1 MITQTNIFLN
11 LKDLF
16 LFYLN
21 VVIKMKAMANFILQV
36 TCAWVLMCVPGLI
49 VVSSHLFFGEI
60 FDTEP
65 IDKNKDSKKAN
76 IADITCYEDTKEY
89 FPIVRSSRFWIEG
102 MDFFSNIF
110 HPRYK

>member
-1 MITQTNIFLN
+1 
-11 LKDLF
+11 
-16 LFYLN
+16 
-21 VVIKMKAMANFILQV
+21 MKAMANFILQV

-65 IDKNKDSKKAN
+65 IEKNKDRKEAN

-102 MDFFSNIF
+102 MDNFLIHSIHVENNNICYSHF
-110 HPRYK
+110 DVVFCK